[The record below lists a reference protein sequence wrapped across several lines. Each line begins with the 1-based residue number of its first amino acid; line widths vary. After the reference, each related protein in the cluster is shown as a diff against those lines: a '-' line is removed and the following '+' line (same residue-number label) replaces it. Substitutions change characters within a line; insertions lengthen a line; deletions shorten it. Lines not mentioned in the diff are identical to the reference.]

1 MVLHFDRWKV
11 EMNESTPGVDFDL
24 RISPRTI
31 LIALVALGILIYFGA
46 TILSAQW
53 ELESRMMTLF
63 LALCGLAIIGWL
75 LVGWKPELGRW
86 FTVAALSA
94 TVHLT
99 GLGLDVP
106 GSLTWAV
113 LPVALAVPLIGLS
126 AASVA
131 AVGESAIVLYLAER
145 TEGNSSNAVV
155 AIVVIWG
162 VFVALCA
169 MQCRIRQR
177 CVWLNAYF
185 EHAQQFLEEAR
196 DHRADLEQ
204 ALDDLAHAN
213 RQLTLMNERVTVLR
227 LIAEEAQKAK
237 TRFVARVSH
246 EFRTPL
252 NMIIGLVDLMTETP
266 EIYDVTPSPR
276 MRETLQV
283 VHRNC
288 QHLSDM
294 VSDVLDLTRIETD
307 RMVLH
312 RERID
317 IGEVIDSTVET
328 VRTLMESKHLAL
340 KLTISEDIPEVYCD
354 RTRIEQVILNLMSNA
369 ARYTEK
375 GGITIA
381 VDHHDQRVLISV
393 KDTGP
398 GIPPQDLERI
408 FEPFCQGTS
417 DFWRDKGGSG
427 LGLSI
432 SKQFVEMHGGKMWV
446 ESELGVGTTFA
457 FELPISSPIALVGKP
472 GHQIREDWI
481 WHRHESRPNLP
492 DSHYNPRLVICDET
506 GDLYTMLS
514 RYSEEVE
521 FVEAHG
527 EAEAIE
533 ALRRAPAHAILLN
546 ATDPE
551 NIQPRVE
558 MLKRESAGTPIIG
571 CSVPRSAERA
581 RSLGVSGHLIKPIT
595 RADLKQALHA
605 IEHPVRHVLAVD
617 DDPEAI
623 QLLSQMLH
631 VCDDNLK
638 VTTACSGEEMLDQ
651 LRSDPPD
658 LMLLDILMPGMDG
671 WQVLEHITSHEE
683 IPDVPVFFV
692 SGQDPRDQPPRS
704 DFLLAAVDGGLSLNN
719 LLRCSLEISNLL
731 LQPEEPLDSGL
742 ERTDE
747 DAPVLP
753 GSQQPRGTA
762 PNPLPG

>member
-1 MVLHFDRWKV
+1 
-11 EMNESTPGVDFDL
+11 
-24 RISPRTI
+24 
-31 LIALVALGILIYFGA
+31 
-46 TILSAQW
+46 
-53 ELESRMMTLF
+53 MMTLF
-63 LALCGLAIIGWL
+63 LALCGLAIAGWL
-75 LVGWKPELGRW
+75 LVGWKPSLGRW
-86 FTVAALSA
+86 FTVLALSA
-94 TVHLT
+94 MVHLA
-99 GLGLDVP
+99 GPGLDVP
-106 GSLTWAV
+106 GYLTWAA
-113 LPVALAVPLIGLS
+113 LPVALAVPLVGLS
-126 AASVA
+126 AASIA
-131 AVGESAIVLYLAER
+131 AVGESAIVLYLTQRA
-145 TEGNSSNAVV
+145 GGDSSSAIV

-162 VFVALCA
+162 VFVALWA
-169 MQCRIRQR
+169 MQYRIRQR
-177 CVWLNAYF
+177 CVRLNEYF
-185 EHAQQFLEEAR
+185 EHARQFLEEAR

-204 ALDDLAHAN
+204 ALDDLSYAN
-213 RQLTLMNERVTVLR
+213 RQLTLMNERVSVLR

-276 MRETLQV
+276 MREALQV

-317 IGEVIDSTVET
+317 IAEVIDSTVEA

-340 KLTISEDIPEVYCD
+340 ELTISDDIPEVYCD

-369 ARYTEK
+369 ARYTDEGK
-375 GGITIA
+375 IA
-381 VDHHDQRVLISV
+381 VAVVRQDQCVRVSV
-393 KDTGP
+393 TDTGP
-398 GIPPQDLERI
+398 GIPAQDIERI

-432 SKQFVEMHGGKMWV
+432 SKQFVEMHGGRMWV

-457 FELPISSPIALVGKP
+457 FELPISSPIALTGKP

-481 WHRHESRPNLP
+481 WHRRESRPDLP

-514 RYSEEVE
+514 RYSDEVE
-521 FVEAHG
+521 FVETHG
-527 EAEAIE
+527 EAEAVR
-533 ALRRAPAHAILLN
+533 ALQQAPAHAILLN
-546 ATDPE
+546 AIASE
-551 NIQPRVE
+551 NILSRVE
-558 MLKRESAGTPIIG
+558 TLRRESAGTPIIG

-581 RSLGVSGHLIKPIT
+581 RSLGVSGHLTKPIT

-605 IEHPVRHVLAVD
+605 TGHPVKHVLAVD
-617 DDPEAI
+617 DDPEAAE
-623 QLLSQMLH
+623 LLSQMLYA
-631 VCDDNLK
+631 CDGDLK
-638 VTTACSGEEMLDQ
+638 VTTACSGDEALNQ
-651 LRSDPPD
+651 LRDNPPD
-658 LMLLDILMPGMDG
+658 LLLLDIVMPDLDG
-671 WQVLEHITSHEE
+671 WQVLEYAVSHEE
-683 IPDVPVFFV
+683 IPCVPTFFV

-731 LQPEEPLDSGL
+731 LQPEEPLDPVL
-742 ERTDE
+742 EQTGE
-747 DAPVLP
+747 GAPVLP
-753 GSQQPRGTA
+753 GSLQPQVIA
-762 PNPLPG
+762 PDPPPE

>member
-1 MVLHFDRWKV
+1 
-11 EMNESTPGVDFDL
+11 MNESTSGVDFDL
-24 RISPRTI
+24 RIPPKAV
-31 LIALVALGILIYFGA
+31 LIALVALGVLLYFGA
-46 TILSAQW
+46 TLVSAQW
-53 ELESRMMTLF
+53 ELEGRMMTLF
-63 LALCGLAIIGWL
+63 LALCGLAITGWL
-75 LVGWKPELGRW
+75 LVDWKPLLGRW
-86 FTVAALSA
+86 FTVLALSA
-94 TVHLT
+94 TVHLA
-99 GLGLDVP
+99 GLGLDSP

-113 LPVALAVPLIGLS
+113 LPVALAVPLVGLS

-131 AVGESAIVLYLAER
+131 AVGESAIVLYLAQR
-145 TEGNSSNAVV
+145 AGGGLSSAIVAVV
-155 AIVVIWG
+155 VVWG

-169 MQCRIRQR
+169 MQYRIRQR
-177 CVWLNAYF
+177 CVWLNEYS

-227 LIAEEAQKAK
+227 LIAEEAQRAK

-317 IGEVIDSTVET
+317 IGGVIDSTVET
-328 VRTLMESKHLAL
+328 VRALMESKNLAL
-340 KLTISEDIPEVYCD
+340 ELTISEDIPEVYCD

-369 ARYTEK
+369 ARYTDQGK
-375 GGITIA
+375 ITVA
-381 VDHHDQRVLISV
+381 VIRHDQRVQVSV
-393 KDTGP
+393 TDTGP
-398 GIPPQDLERI
+398 GIPPQDIERI

-432 SKQFVEMHGGKMWV
+432 SKQFVEMHGGRMWV
-446 ESELGVGTTFA
+446 ESELDVGTTFA
-457 FELPISSPIALVGKP
+457 IDLPIYSPIALTGKP

-481 WHRHESRPNLP
+481 WYRRKSRPDLP
-492 DSHYNPRLVICDET
+492 DSHYNPRLVVCDET
-506 GDLYTMLS
+506 GDLYAMLS
-514 RYSEEVE
+514 RYSDEVE

-533 ALRRAPAHAILLN
+533 ALRQAPAHAVLLN
-546 ATDPE
+546 AMVPE
-551 NIQPRVE
+551 NILPRVE
-558 MLKRESAGTPIIG
+558 ELRRESVGTPIIG
-571 CSVPRSAERA
+571 CAVPRGAERA
-581 RSLGVSGHLIKPIT
+581 KSLGVLGHLIKPIA
-595 RADLKQALHA
+595 RADLKQALRA
-605 IEHPVRHVLAVD
+605 TDRPARHVLVVD
-617 DDPEAI
+617 DDPEAVE
-623 QLLSQMLH
+623 LLSQMLL
-631 VCDDNLK
+631 VCDSDLK
-638 VTTACSGEEMLDQ
+638 VTTACSGEEVLDQ
-651 LRSDPPD
+651 LRSNPPD
-658 LMLLDILMPGMDG
+658 LVLLDIVMPGMDG
-671 WQVLEHITSHEE
+671 WQVLEYVTSHEE
-683 IPDVPVFFV
+683 IPNVPTFFV

-731 LQPEEPLDSGL
+731 LQPEEPLDPAL
-742 ERTDE
+742 ERTGVG
-747 DAPVLP
+747 APVLP
-753 GSQQPRGTA
+753 GSPQPQVIA
-762 PNPLPG
+762 PDPPPG